1 MARKKAPKARPV
13 SPRTKMVWG
22 ALLGAMTVGAGSLLL
37 LDGAAMPRFQGMGLP
52 ALAATGR
59 AGSMEAALATRTPIV
74 KDQWRA
80 IVIHHS
86 AGPHGTPESL
96 DDAARREG
104 LRGLGHHFVI
114 GNGSG
119 MRDGEVH
126 LGYRWLDQLPGAHA
140 FGAQADWLDRH
151 AISICLVGNGDRRG
165 FSEAQMNRLAQLTR
179 TLARELGIPA
189 ERIYLQSDLAAVSD
203 PGLHFA
209 DAAFRA
215 SLADLR

>member
-1 MARKKAPKARPV
+1 MARKKAKKAKPV
-13 SPRTKMVWG
+13 SSRTKVVWG
-22 ALLGAMTVGAGSLLL
+22 ALLGAMTIGGGTLLL

-52 ALAATGR
+52 ALAATDR
-59 AGSMEAALATRTPIV
+59 AGSMEAALATRAPLA
-74 KDQWRA
+74 KDQWHA

-86 AGPHGTPESL
+86 GGPHGTPESL
-96 DDAARREG
+96 DEAARREG

-119 MRDGEVH
+119 MGDGEVH

-140 FGAQADWLDRH
+140 FGDQAEWLDRN

-165 FSEAQMNRLAQLTR
+165 FSEAQMKRLALLTR
-179 TLARELGIPA
+179 TLAHELNIPA
-189 ERIYLQSDLAAVSD
+189 DRIYLQSDLAGVSD

-209 DAAFRA
+209 DAAFRE
-215 SLADLR
+215 SLADLP